1 MGQYYSHRIYNVLAR
16 ALTDR
21 NSWNLGYF
29 ILPDVMLARLLMEK
43 VLEFLFNFQKCHFK
57 SENRHQVEQK
67 NRILFP
73 GLDFNICATI
83 SWEVFINQRNHFLSC
98 SPDYKTATFQP
109 IINCTVSLN
118 RLWLGKNNSFEN
130 QSIIC
135 KVHDLDAHY
144 SISCC
149 LLSNPTS
156 RSCFLRK
163 LSDFSF

>member
-1 MGQYYSHRIYNVLAR
+1 MCNLNFPHF
-16 ALTDR
+16 LTCC
-21 NSWNLGYF
+21 
-29 ILPDVMLARLLMEK
+29 LLH
-43 VLEFLFNFQKCHFK
+43 FLTAKQKKRREIQIIQIF
-57 SENRHQVEQK
+57 SSNNRHFLIFLYF
-67 NRILFP
+67 R
-73 GLDFNICATI
+73 DFNICATI

-163 LSDFSF
+163 LSDFSFWTQNWEKFRRLLLGCS

>member
-1 MGQYYSHRIYNVLAR
+1 MKIGTSSG
-16 ALTDR
+16 TKK
-21 NSWNLGYF
+21 G
-29 ILPDVMLARLLMEK
+29 
-43 VLEFLFNFQKCHFK
+43 
-57 SENRHQVEQK
+57 
-67 NRILFP
+67 ILFP
-73 GLDFNICATI
+73 GLDFNVCATI

-163 LSDFSF
+163 LSDFSFWTQNWEKFRRLLLGCS